1 MKSPPVELLGV
12 QAPPRVLYA
21 PTKSAANSWEDV
33 VDLLA
38 AFGVDLDQWQETV
51 LEAGLH
57 ERSNGNWV
65 TQQVAVSA
73 PRQNGKSHLIIARAL
88 AGVLLFG
95 EKTIIASAHQ
105 QDTNRE
111 TFGKFTELIDQNP
124 ALEKRIK
131 SVMNAINRESITFTN
146 GAQIKFKAR
155 SGPGGR
161 GFSADCLL
169 LDEAQILSE
178 RAFASIFST
187 MSARPNPQIW
197 LFGTPPTPEDE
208 GEQFGRIRRRGIEGK
223 TPKLAYLEWSADPN
237 DDFDSPETWAK
248 ANPAFGSRLNRDV
261 IEGERG
267 SYDDAQFG
275 RERLGIWDD
284 DLGVGGAIAKAEWD
298 ELRVEPEDVPADG
311 RKVFAVRFAVDG
323 SGVGLAAAIRP
334 EDEGPIHVE
343 AIRYAPMN
351 HGTAWLIDWLLERKD
366 EAAQIV
372 VEGKSGV
379 GYLVQSLRDAKV
391 SARVIITPTSD
402 DAQAAHSMMESMIS
416 ARELTHLGQPELDEQ
431 VSIASKRKIGPNGG
445 FGWQAPE
452 GRSVALLDAA
462 TLALWGAKTTKRKP
476 GRKGRVL

>member
-1 MKSPPVELLGV
+1 M
-12 QAPPRVLYA
+12 
-21 PTKSAANSWEDV
+21 
-33 VDLLA
+33 DLLA
-38 AFGVDLDQWQETV
+38 AFGVRMDQWQEVV
-51 LEAGLH
+51 LESGLH

-111 TFGKFTELIDQNP
+111 TFSKFIDLIEQNP
-124 ALEKRIK
+124 ALDKRVK
-131 SVMNAINRESITFTN
+131 AVMNAINRESITFNN

-161 GFSADCLL
+161 GFSSDCLL

-197 LFGTPPTPEDE
+197 LFGTPPTPDDE
-208 GEQFGRIRRRGIEGK
+208 GEQFGRIRRRGLEGK
-223 TPKLAYLEWSADPN
+223 TPKLAYLEWSAEPD
-237 DDFDSPETWAK
+237 DDFDSPDTWAK
-248 ANPAFGSRLNRDV
+248 ANPAFGTRLNRDI

-275 RERLGIWDD
+275 RERLGIWDSD
-284 DLGVGGAIAKAEWD
+284 IGVGGAIAQSEWD
-298 ELRVEPEDVPADG
+298 ALRIDADAVPTEG
-311 RKVFAVRFAVDG
+311 RKVYAVRFAADG

-334 EDEGPIHVE
+334 DGGGPVHVE
-343 AIRYAPMN
+343 AIRYAPMSQ
-351 HGTAWLIDWLLERKD
+351 GTAWLLDWLLERS
-366 EAAQIV
+366 ETAAQIV

-379 GYLVQSLRDAKV
+379 GYLVQALRDEQV
-391 SARVIITPTSD
+391 SARVILTPSSD
-402 DAQAAHSMMESMIS
+402 DAQAAHSMMESMIGG
-416 ARELTHLGQPELDEQ
+416 RELTHRGQPELDEQ
-431 VSIASKRKIGPNGG
+431 VSIATKRKIGSNGG

-462 TLALWGAKTTKRKP
+462 TLAVWGAKVTRRRP
-476 GRKGRVL
+476 GRKAVLL